1 MGNGNKVAVVAARP
15 FLSAPSMRWRR
26 LAESAAWTLAP
37 FFLLLVVWQVAVQ
50 VGDLPKLQLPSPL
63 DVMAAGQKQFRSG
76 VLVSDILISVARLGL
91 GFLIGASLGLGLGL
105 LMGMSR
111 TVSGYVEPVVN
122 FFQSIGGIAWV
133 PLAVL
138 WFGFGWG
145 SVLFVIANTVFFIVL
160 FNTISG
166 VESVPQNLV
175 YSVQTLGGRWRAIV
189 FEVLIPGALPAI
201 MNGMRIGMGL
211 GWRSLIAAEM
221 IAATNGLGFRI
232 FDAAAYWRSDE
243 IVLGLI
249 VIGTLWA
256 ITDNVVLRTLEAKT
270 VERWGMV
277 RAND

>member
-1 MGNGNKVAVVAARP
+1 
-15 FLSAPSMRWRR
+15 
-26 LAESAAWTLAP
+26 
-37 FFLLLVVWQVAVQ
+37 
-50 VGDLPKLQLPSPL
+50 
-63 DVMAAGQKQFRSG
+63 
-76 VLVSDILISVARLGL
+76 
-91 GFLIGASLGLGLGL
+91 
-105 LMGMSR
+105 
-111 TVSGYVEPVVN
+111 
-122 FFQSIGGIAWV
+122 
-133 PLAVL
+133 
-138 WFGFGWG
+138 
-145 SVLFVIANTVFFIVL
+145 
-160 FNTISG
+160 
-166 VESVPQNLV
+166 
-175 YSVQTLGGRWRAIV
+175 GRWRAIV